1 MQEGVEVSH
10 SSQLLTPARVC
21 DEPVLEQEA
30 ELKAQCV
37 VARESDCRRETGD
50 PQHEQDQLSHE
61 ADGVSLEGHGHGK
74 GMSEHVC
81 ELQLA
86 LGDFKMRSNLGKGH
100 ARYYDVC
107 VSVFRGRAGCRWS
120 PGAEPSGFEPASAG
134 TVRGYFTNRNCVT
147 VSLGDFEYQGA
158 RYADGER

>member
-61 ADGVSLEGHGHGK
+61 ADGVSLEGSSNGHGHGK
-74 GMSEHVC
+74 GMQKGKVAPCSC
-81 ELQLA
+81 SL
-86 LGDFKMRSNLGKGH
+86 RSTLSPRPVVRDRDTPGSR
-100 ARYYDVC
+100 AQRRT
-107 VSVFRGRAGCRWS
+107 RGLRAHQPVG
-120 PGAEPSGFEPASAG
+120 GGEPAA
-134 TVRGYFTNRNCVT
+134 VRYLT
-147 VSLGDFEYQGA
+147 L
-158 RYADGER
+158 